1 MTGRPASSPPPASSA
16 SDLTDRQSG
25 ERARGP
31 ADEPAEDQRQPK
43 GAHSVVKAVVMAGG
57 EGTRLRP
64 MTANQPK
71 PLLPVVNK
79 PIMEHVLR
87 LLRRHGFAE
96 TVVTVHFLASMVRN
110 YFGDGEDYG
119 MSLQYANEETPL
131 GTAGSV
137 RNAEDALRD
146 EPFLV
151 ISGDALTDMNLTD
164 LVRFHRD
171 SGALVTV
178 GLTRV
183 PDPLEFGIVIS
194 DEDGRIQ
201 RFLEKP
207 TWGQVFSDTVN
218 TGIYV
223 MEPEVLKEVQ
233 PGEQVDWSSDVF
245 PRLLDRGA
253 PIFGYVA
260 DAYWED
266 VGNFESYLKAQ
277 ADVLSGRVQADIEGF
292 ERSPGVW
299 VAEGAEV
306 DPDATLTGPLCIG
319 DYAKIEAGAQ
329 LREYTVVGSNV
340 VVKEGAFLHRAVVH
354 NNVYLGT
361 GTTLRGCVVGKN
373 TDVMASA
380 RIEESAIVGDECVIE
395 PEAYISAGVKIY
407 PFKTIEAGAVVNAS
421 VIWESRGQ
429 RTLFGP
435 RGVSGLVNVEITPE
449 LCVRLASAY
458 ASTLRKGSVVTTSR
472 DASRAAR
479 ALKRAVHGALNASA
493 INVVDLEAQPLPV
506 ARFETARSEYSGGI
520 ALRTTPGDPQS
531 IDIIF
536 LDEQGADLSEGA
548 QRKLE
553 RVFSRQEYRRAFPG
567 EIAEL
572 TYPPRVIEGYTQ
584 ELLRCVDMSGVRGA
598 GLKVVADCAGGTVSL
613 VLPGLLGRIGVDVLT
628 VNNRLD
634 EASPT
639 QSLAQVRA
647 DMHRLAELVSSARA
661 AFGVRFDPVG
671 ERITLVD
678 ERGAMISDDRAL
690 LVVLDL
696 IAAERRSGRVAL
708 PVTTTRVA
716 EEVSR
721 FHGVQVDWTPTSLYG
736 LYEAAGADDVIF
748 AADGRGGF
756 VVPEFS
762 RCIDGIA
769 AFTRLLGLVART
781 RLPLSRIHARI
792 PSAHLLKRSVPTPW
806 AAKGIVMRTVV
817 EAAGDRALD
826 TTDGVRVIEPERGW
840 VLVLPDPSDAVT
852 HLWAEGTDGDA
863 AQALLDEWAAVVDQA
878 GP

>member
-1 MTGRPASSPPPASSA
+1 
-16 SDLTDRQSG
+16 
-25 ERARGP
+25 
-31 ADEPAEDQRQPK
+31 
-43 GAHSVVKAVVMAGG
+43 
-57 EGTRLRP
+57 
-64 MTANQPK
+64 MTASQPK
-71 PLLPVVNK
+71 PMLPVVNK

-87 LLRRHGFAE
+87 LLRRHGFDE
-96 TVVTVHFLASMVRN
+96 TVVTVQFLASMVRN
-110 YFGDGEDYG
+110 YFGDGEDFG
-119 MSLQYANEETPL
+119 MSLQYATEETPL

-137 RNAEDALRD
+137 KNAEDALRD
-146 EPFLV
+146 EPILV
-151 ISGDALTDMNLTD
+151 ISGDALTDID
-164 LVRFHRD
+164 LSELVKFHKD
-171 SGALVTV
+171 NGALVTV

-183 PDPLEFGIVIS
+183 PDPLEFGIIIV
-194 DEDGRIQ
+194 DDDGRIQ

-223 MEPEVLKEVQ
+223 MEPEVLAEV
-233 PGEQVDWSSDVF
+233 PAGEVVDWSHDVF
-245 PRLLDRGA
+245 PRLLERGA
-253 PIFGYVA
+253 PLYGWIA
-260 DAYWED
+260 DGYWED
-266 VGNFESYLKAQ
+266 VGALESYLKAQ
-277 ADVLSGRVQADIEGF
+277 ADVLAGRVSAEIDGF
-292 ERSPGVW
+292 EVSPGVW

-306 DPDATLTGPLCIG
+306 DPDAVLTGPLAIG

-329 LREYTVVGSNV
+329 LREFTVIGSNV

-354 NNVYLGT
+354 NNVYVGI
-361 GTTLRGCVVGKN
+361 GTTLRGCVIGKN
-373 TDVMASA
+373 TDVMRAA
-380 RIEESAIVGDECVIE
+380 RIEESAVVGDECVIE
-395 PEAYISAGVKIY
+395 PEAYLSAGVKVY

-458 ASTLRKGSVVTTSR
+458 ATTLKKGTTVTTSR
-472 DASRAAR
+472 DVSRAAR

-536 LDEQGADLSEGA
+536 LDEDGADMSLTA

-572 TYPPRVIEGYTQ
+572 TYPPRVVEAYTHG
-584 ELLRCVDMSGVRGA
+584 LLRSIDMDGVRGA
-598 GLKVVADCAGGTVSL
+598 GLKVVADCAGGTASL

-634 EASPT
+634 EVSPT
-639 QSLAQVRA
+639 QSLAQIRA
-647 DMHRLAELVSSARA
+647 GMHRLAELVSSSRA

-678 ERGAMISDDRAL
+678 NNGALVSDERAL

-696 IAAERRSGRVAL
+696 IAAEQRTGRVAL

-716 EEVSR
+716 EKVSK
-721 FHGVQVDWTPTSLYG
+721 FHTVEVDWTPMSLPG
-736 LYEAAGADDVIF
+736 LYEATAAEDVIF

-762 RCIDGIA
+762 RSIDGIA
-769 AFTRLLGLVART
+769 AFARLLGLVART
-781 RLPLSRIHARI
+781 RLTLSQIDARI
-792 PSAHLLKRSVPTPW
+792 PVAHLLKRSMPTPW
-806 AAKGIVMRTVV
+806 AAKGSVMRTVV
-817 EAAGDRALD
+817 EAAGDRTID
-826 TTDGVRVIEPERGW
+826 TTDGVRVVEPDGGW
-840 VLVLPDPSDAVT
+840 ILVLPDPSDAVT
-852 HLWAEGTDGDA
+852 HLWAEGPDGDS
-863 AQALLDEWAAVVDQA
+863 AQALLDEWAAVVARA
-878 GP
+878 GG